1 MPEGRIYFAYGS
13 NMLGERLL
21 RRCPSARALGPAVL
35 EDHALDFAKPGRDGS
50 GKATIWA
57 TPGARVFGVLFSLEP
72 GDCDLLDGFEGRGK
86 GYDRVE
92 DCVVRP
98 MAGGAPVTAFTYM
111 APPAFR
117 ASGLLPFD
125 WYHALIIAGARQNGL
140 PEEYIARLEGIA
152 ALADP
157 QAGRAAR
164 CEALD
169 ILSSQATEACLQ
181 ARPRTP

>member
-1 MPEGRIYFAYGS
+1 MPDGRIYFAYGS
-13 NMLGERLL
+13 NMLSERLL

-50 GKATIWA
+50 GKATIRA

-86 GYDRVE
+86 GYDRIE
-92 DCVVRP
+92 GCAVR
-98 MAGGAPVTAFTYM
+98 MLSERKPVSAFTYM

-117 ASGLLPFD
+117 VSGLSPFD
-125 WYHALIIAGARQNGL
+125 WYHDLIIAGARQHGL
-140 PEEYIARLEGIA
+140 PEDHIAWLEGIA
-152 ALADP
+152 AITDP
-157 QAGRAAR
+157 QRGRATR
-164 CEALD
+164 REALD
-169 ILSSQATEACLQ
+169 ILSSLATEACLQ